1 MHCLSVAGLRALPAV
16 ALTAAALVLC
26 GCTGYR
32 PAPAAFHHSTV
43 EPYHLDSG
51 DELRVTVFG
60 QEGLTGTY
68 NIDQAGY
75 ISFPLIGA
83 VPARGKTTAQLEAA
97 IAGQLRKGY
106 IRDPDVSIQV
116 ERYRSVFIMGEVGQS
131 GQYNYVPGMTVQ
143 NAIAAAGGFTPRA
156 NQLSVDIT
164 RKING
169 KVLTGRVPISDPVVA
184 GDTIYVRE
192 RLF

>member
-1 MHCLSVAGLRALPAV
+1 MRRISIARLKTLPVTVLTVAAFALS
-16 ALTAAALVLC
+16 

-32 PAPAAFHHSTV
+32 PAPAAFHQSTI

-51 DELRVTVFG
+51 DELRITVFG
-60 QEGLTGTY
+60 QEGLSGTY

-97 IAGQLRKGY
+97 VAAQLRKGY
-106 IRDPDVSIQV
+106 VRDPDVSIQV
-116 ERYRSVFIMGEVGQS
+116 ERYRSVFIMGEVGQA
-131 GQYNYVPGMTVQ
+131 GQYNYAPGMTVQ

-156 NQLSVDIT
+156 NQQSVDIT

-169 KVLTGRVPISDPVVA
+169 KIITGRVPISDPVIA

>member
-1 MHCLSVAGLRALPAV
+1 MSIARLKTLPLAACAAV
-16 ALTAAALVLC
+16 AFALS

-32 PAPAAFHHSTV
+32 PAPAAFHESTIQ
-43 EPYHLDSG
+43 PYHLGSG
-51 DELRVTVFG
+51 DQLRIAVFG

-83 VPARGKTTAQLEAA
+83 MPARGKTTAELEAA
-97 IAGQLRKGY
+97 IAANLRKGFV
-106 IRDPDVSIQV
+106 RDPDVSIQV
-116 ERYRSVFIMGEVGQS
+116 DRYRAIFIMGEVGQA
-131 GQYNYVPGMTVQ
+131 GQYNYAPGMTVQ

-156 NQLSVDIT
+156 NQGNVDIT

-169 KVLTGRVPISDPVVA
+169 KVITGRVPISDPVIA